1 MSRATAAP
9 FRIRDLGKPKTRMSN
24 HELPRPVDS
33 NFEAARWDYMED
45 VVVGGTEGRAR
56 EEVEEGRSKTSR
68 SITRVRV
75 FEKRPTTQ
83 TTPRTEHAE
92 RKRWTDGP
100 RSSRVSVGDGND
112 TDREGRTAATAATA
126 AEAGSAE

>member
-1 MSRATAAP
+1 
-9 FRIRDLGKPKTRMSN
+9 
-24 HELPRPVDS
+24 
-33 NFEAARWDYMED
+33 MED

-56 EEVEEGRSKTSR
+56 EEVEERRSKRSR

-83 TTPRTEHAE
+83 TTPKTEHAE

-112 TDREGRTAATAATA
+112 TDREGRTAATAA
-126 AEAGSAE
+126 EAVSAE